1 MPDKLFSKVKESASA
16 IKDKISDLREDIW
29 RQEQKQIIQEFKDS
43 GTEKIKEVLE
53 NIGGS
58 STIFLQ
64 SGYELKDV
72 NVNLGIPL
80 L

>member
-16 IKDKISDLREDIW
+16 IKDKISDLREDVW
-29 RQEQKQIIQEFKDS
+29 GQEQKQIIQEFKDS
-43 GTEKIKEVLE
+43 GTEKIKEVLV

-72 NVNLGIPL
+72 SVNLGFPL

>member
-16 IKDKISDLREDIW
+16 IKDKISDLREDVW
-29 RQEQKQIIQEFKDS
+29 GQEQKQIIQEFKDS

-72 NVNLGIPL
+72 SVNLGFPL

>member
-16 IKDKISDLREDIW
+16 IKDKISDLREDVW
-29 RQEQKQIIQEFKDS
+29 GQEQKQIIQEFKDS

-64 SGYELKDV
+64 SGYELKDIS
-72 NVNLGIPL
+72 VNLGIPL